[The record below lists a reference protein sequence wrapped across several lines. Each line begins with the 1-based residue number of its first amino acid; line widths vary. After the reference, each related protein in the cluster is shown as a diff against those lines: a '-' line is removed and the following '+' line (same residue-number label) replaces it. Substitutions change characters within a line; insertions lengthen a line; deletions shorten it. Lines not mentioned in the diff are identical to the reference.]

1 MEIDIKQLTTN
12 LCNAYKSIE
21 NSKVPISNE
30 IELALSE
37 YDFLLS
43 ELSRANIQHL
53 NIFANKRYG
62 RSSKIK
68 RITELYKAIKE
79 KKIKHHSF

>member
-1 MEIDIKQLTTN
+1 MEIDLKQLTTN
-12 LCNAYKSIE
+12 LYNAYRSIE

-30 IELALSE
+30 IELVLSE

-53 NIFANKRYG
+53 NIFTNRRLG

-68 RITELYKAIKE
+68 RISELYKAIKE
-79 KKIKHHSF
+79 KKIKHNFF

>member
-1 MEIDIKQLTTN
+1 MKIDLKQLTTN
-12 LCNAYKSIE
+12 LYNAYKSID
-21 NSKVPISNE
+21 NSKAPISNE

-53 NIFANKRYG
+53 NIFTNRILG

-68 RITELYKAIKE
+68 RIIELHKVIKE
-79 KKIKHHSF
+79 KKIKHNSF

>member
-1 MEIDIKQLTTN
+1 MKIDLKQLTTN

-21 NSKVPISNE
+21 NSKVPIRNE

-53 NIFANKRYG
+53 NIFTNRRLG

-68 RITELYKAIKE
+68 RIMELHKAIKE